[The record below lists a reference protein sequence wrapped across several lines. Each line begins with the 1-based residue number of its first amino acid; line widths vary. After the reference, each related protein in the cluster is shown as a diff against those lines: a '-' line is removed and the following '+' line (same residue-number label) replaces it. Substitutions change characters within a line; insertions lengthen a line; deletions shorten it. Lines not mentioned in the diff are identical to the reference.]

1 MAGRNFSVEE
11 SVTTRLKRTGH
22 IIEVEDPDLSVTF
35 HPTDMDKT
43 SASIIS
49 KCNELYPGYQL
60 TEIQLRDVNVQLTE
74 IYKDYDDERSKC
86 KITEAE
92 HLVNLT
98 MSHIKQQ
105 FKDQTGAFY
114 VVVEKDGKIEML
126 KTASDEFDRY
136 LSRLYYESE
145 TKNKVITRNTINNS
159 KRLLESF
166 SKETRTLHNRIA
178 KIDNTIYY
186 DLNNEERQ
194 CVKITKAGWEI
205 IECPMIFS
213 RADLSRKQQQ
223 PKLLFEEPEP
233 ESQSRRWVGELID
246 KFYVKHDY
254 QRTIAE
260 VYLIALF
267 IPDIAHPMFLPTG
280 PPGSGKTLLLKSMR
294 QIVDPRSPDESL
306 VERLPRDEK
315 DRRLSIYN
323 SYFPCFDNESHL
335 DRDLMD
341 ELCMWVTGY
350 SGSFREL
357 YTTDEMRTFAAKRAI
372 AITGINIPVTNADA
386 INRAFIAD
394 METIPN
400 GSDAKSESKLISE
413 NEFTDRI
420 KKSIPDIL
428 AHIFD
433 VLVIALNV
441 YEEVKAQI
449 KPNHRLADFVICGEA
464 ISRAIGNKENVFL
477 KAWRQNIQQ
486 QNVSVIQNNSF
497 AGLLVDLI
505 FNYYYN
511 ETDFQI
517 EPTQLYNDLIKHARE
532 RNIEISHNRLYPQ
545 TPEWMSRKIKEVK
558 EDLKAAGIFIDPDVR
573 QLQKRWIHIKK
584 MSTKKESIDEYA
596 S

>member
-1 MAGRNFSVEE
+1 MTSRSYSETA
-11 SVTTRLKRTGH
+11 TTRLKRIGH
-22 IIEVEDPDLSVTF
+22 LIEIEDPDLSVTF
-35 HPTDMDKT
+35 HPTDIDKT
-43 SASIIS
+43 SVAIIS
-49 KCNELYPGYQL
+49 KCNELYAGYQL

-74 IYKDYDDERSKC
+74 IYKDYGDERSKC
-86 KITEAE
+86 KVTEAE
-92 HLVNLT
+92 HLVNLA

-159 KRLLESF
+159 KRLIESF

-178 KIDNTIYY
+178 KIDDTIYY
-186 DLNNEERQ
+186 DLNNGERQ
-194 CVKITKAGWEI
+194 CVKITKDGWEI
-205 IECPMIFS
+205 MECPMIFS
-213 RADLSRKQQQ
+213 KADTSQKQDQ
-223 PKLLFEEPEP
+223 PKLQFEEPEP
-233 ESQSRRWVGELID
+233 ENQNRRRVRELID
-246 KFYVKHDY
+246 KSYMKYDY

-280 PPGSGKTLLLKSMR
+280 PPGSGKTLFLKSMR
-294 QIVDPRSPDESL
+294 QIVNPRSPHESL
-306 VERLPRDEK
+306 VERFPRDEK

-372 AITGINIPVTNADA
+372 GITGINIPVTNSDA
-386 INRAFIAD
+386 ISRAFIAD

-400 GSDAKSESKLISE
+400 GSDAASESKLIAE
-413 NEFTDRI
+413 NEFINRI
-420 KKSIPDIL
+420 QKSIPEILAYIFDIL
-428 AHIFD
+428 
-433 VLVIALNV
+433 VKTLNM
-441 YEEVKAQI
+441 YDDLKAQI
-449 KPNHRLADFVICGEA
+449 KPNHRLADFVILGEV
-464 ISRAIGNKENVFL
+464 ISRAVGNKPEAFL
-477 KAWRQNIQQ
+477 KAWHQNVEQQNI
-486 QNVSVIQNNSF
+486 SVIQNNSF
-497 AGLLVDLI
+497 AGLLVDHI
-505 FNYYYN
+505 FNYYYDQI
-511 ETDFQI
+511 EFQI
-517 EPTQLYNDLIKHARE
+517 EPNQLFSDIKQRAKE
-532 RNIEISHNRLYPQ
+532 RNIDIGHNRLFPQ
-545 TPEWMSRKIKEVK
+545 TPEWMSRKIREVK
-558 EDLKAAGIFIDPDVR
+558 EDLKAAGILVDPDIR
-573 QLQKRWIHIKK
+573 HHQKRWIYIKK
-584 MSTKKESIDEYA
+584 MSIKKESMDEYT